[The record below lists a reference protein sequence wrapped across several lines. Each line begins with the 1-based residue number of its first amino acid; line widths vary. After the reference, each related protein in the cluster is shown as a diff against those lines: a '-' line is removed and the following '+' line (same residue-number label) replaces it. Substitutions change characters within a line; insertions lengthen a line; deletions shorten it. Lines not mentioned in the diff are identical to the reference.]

1 MKDDHFSDKAA
12 KSLADSC
19 RRYQLRLCQAINN
32 RLSGISPGKMKT
44 ALIIFCLASSCLSL
58 YIAFSYDQ
66 PSFIP
71 MPIEIPSHIHEM
83 GTKTIEN
90 SPMVSAETYHQI
102 QTFKKLMDSLNQPI
116 EKSLQDS
123 LLLLEKIYQ
132 LK

>member
-1 MKDDHFSDKAA
+1 
-12 KSLADSC
+12 
-19 RRYQLRLCQAINN
+19 
-32 RLSGISPGKMKT
+32 
-44 ALIIFCLASSCLSL
+44 
-58 YIAFSYDQ
+58 
-66 PSFIP
+66 

-83 GTKTIEN
+83 GTNTIEL
-90 SPMVSAETYHQI
+90 SPMVSAETYQQI